1 MAQAFCS
8 RPLTAEARVRA
19 RVILCEICEQ
29 SCTGTGFFRV
39 LWFPPSVSFHS
50 GSSYTYFWEM
60 KNRPVG
66 VRSSETSS
74 HPITMNN
81 MNMSM

>member
-8 RPLTAEARVRA
+8 RPLTAEARVRV

-39 LWFPPSVSFHS
+39 LWFPPISIIPQWLFIHI
-50 GSSYTYFWEM
+50 FLADE
-60 KNRPVG
+60 K
-66 VRSSETSS
+66 
-74 HPITMNN
+74 
-81 MNMSM
+81 